1 MKRLLR
7 AVPCLLLCLILL
19 AATASADMGPKQ
31 SVTITVVNAPEGVYY
46 LDLLHREDWDYSNVD
61 LEDYDPALIEG
72 LRHWEAEGWYPALVR
87 GTNLPLFGDLTPG
100 ADGTHTFSY
109 VGLPDT
115 FRIAVSSAGGA
126 QATAEPFTR
135 TVFHTELVYDYESN
149 TITRSTS
156 TVGYYLTQFLSTF
169 IPTLVV
175 EGILL
180 WLFGF
185 RSRRSVV
192 VFLIVNLVT
201 QAALHILVG
210 SAILS
215 VGAHYLYYLMLLPV
229 EVLILLVEAI
239 VYRFLLRDQKPGRR
253 VGYAICANLASYAAG
268 FLPLHLIAQLL
279 LGRW

>member
-19 AATASADMGPKQ
+19 VGTASADTGPKPA
-31 SVTITVVNAPEGVYY
+31 VTITVINAPEGVYY
-46 LDLLHREDWDYSNVD
+46 LDLLQQD
-61 LEDYDPALIEG
+61 DPGLLEG
-72 LRHWEAEGWYPALVR
+72 LERWEDEGWYPALIH
-87 GTNLPLFGDLTPG
+87 GTYPPLFGELVPG
-100 ADGTHTFSY
+100 EDGTHHFTYF
-109 VGLPDT
+109 GLPET
-115 FRIAVSSAGGA
+115 FRIAVSSASGA

-135 TVFHTELVYDYESN
+135 TVFYTHLTYDWESN
-149 TITRSTS
+149 SITAATS
-156 TVGYYLTQFLSTF
+156 PTGFYALQFLSTL
-169 IPTLVV
+169 IPTLVA

-185 RSRRSVV
+185 RTKRDWL
-192 VFLIVNLVT
+192 VFLLVNLVT

-239 VYRFLLRDQKPGRR
+239 AYRFLLRDQKPGRR